1 MAEIERIVAADVDP
15 AAVAAGAVANV
26 DVNVAG
32 LNLGYSV
39 VAFPPVD
46 LEAGLV
52 PQAVDVVDTGAG
64 ALRIRQRIYNPSAA
78 AVDGISRRWRWGLIP
93 EGG

>member
-1 MAEIERIVAADVDP
+1 MEIERYVAADVDP
-15 AAVAAGAVANV
+15 ASIAAGAVANV
-26 DVNVAG
+26 DVNVNG

-39 VAFPPVD
+39 VAFPPID

-52 PQAVDVVDTGAG
+52 PQAVDVVDVGAG
-64 ALRIRQRIYNPSAA
+64 VLRIRQRIYNPSAA
-78 AVDGISRRWRWGLIP
+78 AVDGASKRWRWALIS